1 LNLPVYRLTEKKKV
15 ENSSKIKFEKMGS
28 FNGNYAKYKRTLF
41 VSDELAQA
49 KNCQG
54 AFGYVTY
61 GNTIEQTSMGSYLES
76 FGGVEKLYEKIG
88 NKWVE
93 ITPDVKDEVAE
104 AVDAFILNNYG
115 FLKGTDEYDFIYPQ
129 IFGLMQSYG
138 YVDRDGDVVEP
149 RNFLL
154 FLGYDQFKN
163 ELKTSLAGYMDWIVE
178 MGGEKLDLFV
188 NCE

>member
-1 LNLPVYRLTEKKKV
+1 MKSKLCCTFVSLKEKKQYFQGKAKNCARFPNNKKNFCIFAKRNKNNNILFTKLFENFPAGGYATGATEM

-49 KNCQG
+49 KNCRG

-93 ITPDVKDEVAE
+93 ITPDVKD
-104 AVDAFILNNYG
+104 
-115 FLKGTDEYDFIYPQ
+115 
-129 IFGLMQSYG
+129 
-138 YVDRDGDVVEP
+138 
-149 RNFLL
+149 
-154 FLGYDQFKN
+154 N
-163 ELKTSLAGYMDWIVE
+163 EKT
-178 MGGEKLDLFV
+178 K
-188 NCE
+188 